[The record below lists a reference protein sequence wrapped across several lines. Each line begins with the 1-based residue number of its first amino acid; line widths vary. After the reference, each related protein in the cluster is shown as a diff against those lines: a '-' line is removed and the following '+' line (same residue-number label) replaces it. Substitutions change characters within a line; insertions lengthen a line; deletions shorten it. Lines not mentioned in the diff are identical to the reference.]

1 MPIKEIARISALS
14 LGVGYASV
22 LVVYLLAYGLPPI
35 LTT

>member
-1 MPIKEIARISALS
+1 MPIKEITRVSAVS
-14 LGVGYASV
+14 LAAGFGAV